1 MGSSDCFMIQ
11 SCKPLHKTRF
21 NHEWISETSCR
32 TKLVVHFVQLVPVL
46 HAKDI
51 LPSAVVNN
59 DLPKLVA
66 LNLWVLSWQRR
77 LQGLSDAEKI
87 WS

>member
-11 SCKPLHKTRF
+11 SCQPLHKTRF
-21 NHEWISETSCR
+21 NHEWISERSCR

-46 HAKDI
+46 HTTDI
-51 LPSAVVNN
+51 LLKFVNK

-66 LNLWVLSWQRR
+66 PNLGVLSWPRR